1 VNWYL
6 DVLKNYAEFG
16 GRAGREEYW
25 HFTLLNIGIAGGIAF
40 IFADTWLWTIYTLAV
55 LIPSIAVSVRR
66 LHDIDHS
73 GWWVLVAL
81 VPVLDIALL
90 FLLMQD
96 SRPGENQ
103 YGFNPKDVI
112 A

>member
-1 VNWYL
+1 MNWYL
-6 DVLKNYAEFG
+6 DVLKNYADFD

-25 HFTLLNIGIAGGIAF
+25 YFILFNILINVFLLATHN
-40 IFADTWLWTIYTLAV
+40 WLWAMYTLAV

-66 LHDIDHS
+66 LHDTSHS
-73 GWWVLVAL
+73 GWWVLIAV
-81 VPVLDIALL
+81 VPVLGFVFL
-90 FLLMQD
+90 FLMLQD
-96 SRPGENQ
+96 SEPSVNQ